1 MIWIMYVVKTSS
13 DVLDPEYID
22 MNALP
27 LCLAGVTH
35 SGWEEETHRT
45 LKILMFDSLHSC
57 RFRVE
62 GAGQLQERSAAVE
75 PDSGVAPSS
84 TE

>member
-1 MIWIMYVVKTSS
+1 
-13 DVLDPEYID
+13 

-35 SGWEEETHRT
+35 SSWEEETHRT

-57 RFRVE
+57 TVSE
-62 GAGQLQERSAAVE
+62 LKVPVNCKSVPPAVE